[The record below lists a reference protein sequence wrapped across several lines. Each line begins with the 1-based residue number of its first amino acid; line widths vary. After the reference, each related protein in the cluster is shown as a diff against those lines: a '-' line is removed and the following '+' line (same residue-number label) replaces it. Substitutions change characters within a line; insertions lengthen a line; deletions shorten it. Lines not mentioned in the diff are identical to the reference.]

1 MTVPEPYVPLR
12 AGAVRVAVRR
22 DLAPALGAWLLA
34 PVLTLPDD
42 AEAMRGGRGAVWRL
56 VLPDGL
62 RVVLRCNRRGGWLA
76 RLVRE
81 TYLGPGYRPLREL
94 VVTAEARRRGVPAAE
109 ILAVRVEG
117 GVVYRGAVLTA
128 EIPDAAT
135 LVDALRASP
144 DADTRR
150 ALVEG
155 AARTVA
161 DMHRAGLFHTDLN
174 LTNLLARR
182 GATGGIEMAVLDLD
196 RARLTSPPLAMRAR
210 RRTLRRLARSWR
222 KLDPAGALATADDV
236 TAFRATYAAH
246 LGAPCVC

>member
-1 MTVPEPYVPLR
+1 MTLPESYVPLR

-22 DLAPALGAWLLA
+22 DLVPVLGAWLLA
-34 PVLTLPDD
+34 PVLTVPDD
-42 AEAMRGGRGAVWRL
+42 AEPMRGGRGAVWRL
-56 VLPDGL
+56 AVPGGP

-76 RLVRE
+76 RIVHE
-81 TYLGPGYRPLREL
+81 TYLGPWYRPLREL

-117 GVVYRGAVLTA
+117 GLIYRGAVVTA
-128 EIPDAAT
+128 EVPGAAT

-144 DADTRR
+144 DPGTRR

-161 DMHRAGLFHTDLN
+161 GMHQAGLLHTDLN

-182 GATGGIEMAVLDLD
+182 GTSGGIEMAVLDLD
-196 RARLTSPPLAMRAR
+196 RARLYAPPLAPRAR
-210 RRTLRRLARSWR
+210 RRTLRRLTRSWH
-222 KLDPAGALATADDV
+222 KLDPSGTLASADDV
-236 TAFRATYAAH
+236 TAFRSAYAAQ